1 MNDVERINAE
11 VLGSS
16 RLEVMNFLNEVAGNY
31 PRAISFASGRPAE
44 EFFLVDQWLDKI
56 QDFISYYARNK
67 SIDRQGAL
75 NLLAQYGR
83 TNGIISDLIARQV
96 GVDEQIVCE
105 GDQIIATAGCQEAIA
120 LCLTALCPDSRD
132 VVIVRSPTYIG
143 LTGVADLHNIPL
155 APVVCK
161 DPDDFPQALRS
172 EVSRLRSIGKCPRA
186 LYIVPD
192 FDNPTGT
199 VLSLKARQQLLDY
212 CAGERIVIL
221 EDNPYGMFCY
231 EGERLP
237 PLAALDR
244 HGSTIYLGTYSK
256 TLCPALRVGFI
267 ILPRQLLGHARNS
280 QQLSGRI
287 SIAKSFITCNT
298 SQFMQALVGGV
309 LLSEQGSLAR
319 IVQPALNQ
327 YRRNLHAMA
336 GALQTTLG
344 GFGDAVKWNQPSG
357 GFFLTID
364 LPFEFK
370 QDDVARCASEYQA
383 IVMPLSFFA
392 LTDDHDRSVRLA
404 FSNLSP
410 ERIEIGISR
419 FADYVKTRL

>member
-1 MNDVERINAE
+1 MNDVERINAQ
-11 VLGSS
+11 VLGSG

-31 PRAISFASGRPAE
+31 PNAISFASGRPAE
-44 EFFLVDQWLDKI
+44 AFFLVDQWLDKI
-56 QDFISYYARNK
+56 QDFIGYYATHK
-67 SIDRQGAL
+67 SIDRQVAL
-75 NLLAQYGR
+75 HLLAQYGR
-83 TNGIISDLIARQV
+83 TNGIISDLIAQQV
-96 GVDEQIVCE
+96 GVDEQINCE
-105 GDQIIATAGCQEAIA
+105 GDQIIATTGCQEAIA

-143 LTGVADLHNIPL
+143 LTGVADTHNISL

-161 DPDDFPQALRS
+161 AADDFPQALRS
-172 EVSRLRSIGKCPRA
+172 EVARLRSTGRCPRA

-212 CAGERIVIL
+212 CASEQIVIL

-244 HGSTIYLGTYSK
+244 QGSTIYLGTYSK

-267 ILPRQLLGHARNS
+267 ILPRELLGHARNS
-280 QQLSGRI
+280 EQLSGRI

-327 YRRNLHAMA
+327 YRRNLQAMA
-336 GALQTTLG
+336 EALQTRLG
-344 GFGDAVKWNQPSG
+344 GLGDVVKWNRPSG

-370 QDDVARCASEYQA
+370 QEDVARCASEYQA

-392 LTDDHDRSVRLA
+392 LTADHDRSVRLA

-410 ERIEIGISR
+410 ERIEVGINR
-419 FADYVKTRL
+419 FADYIKTRI